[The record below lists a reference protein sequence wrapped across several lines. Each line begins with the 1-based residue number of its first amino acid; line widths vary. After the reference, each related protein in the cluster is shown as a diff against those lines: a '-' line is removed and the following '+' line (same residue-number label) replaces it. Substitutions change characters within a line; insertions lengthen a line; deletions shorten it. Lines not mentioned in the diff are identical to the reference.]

1 MQNSY
6 QIEIEA
12 EFRRREWEHAAAAE
26 ARAALAHPANGRLP
40 QFHLPQF
47 ALAQLR
53 SLSAH
58 RLPLTSP
65 LAPDC
70 PTPAC

>member
-1 MQNSY
+1 MQNY
-6 QIEIEA
+6 YTIETEA
-12 EFRRREWEHAAAAE
+12 EFRRREWERAAE
-26 ARAALAHPANGRLP
+26 GDARAAQARPTNGGLP
-40 QFHLPQF
+40 GLHLPQF
-47 ALAQLR
+47 ALATLR
-53 SLSAH
+53 SLSAP

>member
-1 MQNSY
+1 MQSY
-6 QIEIEA
+6 YAIEIEA
-12 EFRRREWEHAAAAE
+12 EFHRQESERAAE
-26 ARAALAHPANGRLP
+26 GDARAAQARPTNGRLP
-40 QFHLPQF
+40 GRHLPQF
-47 ALAQLR
+47 ALATRR
-53 SLSAH
+53 SLSAP